1 MLHIKAQDTYRA
13 RIVMNDLQQNL
24 VEVRRSSGKKEWMT
38 KEKLEALN
46 KLRALQREKTR
57 KAGRA
62 INAQKKL
69 TAISIWLNG
78 LLITALL
85 MILLYQPIDLIF

>member
-1 MLHIKAQDTYRA
+1 MLHIKAQETYRA
-13 RIVMNDLQQNL
+13 RIVMNNLQQNL
-24 VEVRRSSGKKEWMT
+24 VEVRRSSGQKERMT

-62 INAQKKL
+62 ITAQK
-69 TAISIWLNG
+69 N
-78 LLITALL
+78 
-85 MILLYQPIDLIF
+85 

>member
-1 MLHIKAQDTYRA
+1 
-13 RIVMNDLQQNL
+13 MNNLQQNL
-24 VEVRRSSGKKEWMT
+24 VEVRRSSGQKERMT

-62 INAQKKL
+62 ITAQK
-69 TAISIWLNG
+69 N
-78 LLITALL
+78 
-85 MILLYQPIDLIF
+85 

>member
-1 MLHIKAQDTYRA
+1 MLHIKAQETYRA
-13 RIVMNDLQQNL
+13 RIVMNNLQQNL
-24 VEVRRSSGKKEWMT
+24 VEVRRSSGQKERMT

-62 INAQKKL
+62 ITAQKKL

-78 LLITALL
+78 LLVTALL

>member
-46 KLRALQREKTR
+46 KLRALQCEKTR

>member
-1 MLHIKAQDTYRA
+1 MLHIKAQETYRA

-24 VEVRRSSGKKEWMT
+24 VEVRRSSGQKERMT

-62 INAQKKL
+62 ITAQK
-69 TAISIWLNG
+69 N
-78 LLITALL
+78 
-85 MILLYQPIDLIF
+85 

>member
-1 MLHIKAQDTYRA
+1 MLHIKAQETYRA

-24 VEVRRSSGKKEWMT
+24 VEVRRSSGQKEWMT

-62 INAQKKL
+62 ITAQKKL

-78 LLITALL
+78 ILVTALL